1 MDATSD
7 RNAGYIASFWDKLGR
22 WDPTLDRKAG
32 GVFPVDDF
40 DLGYATFHISN
51 ASSVMALVRAV
62 VGHVMRSNSV
72 PEQLAAYF
80 KSLKITWLFAA
91 QACMLRRPVPSFS
104 SSGLLVFYHTLV
116 LLAGPIEFMFV
127 VVA

>member
-22 WDPTLDRKAG
+22 WDLTLDRKAG
-32 GVFPVDDF
+32 GVFPVDDV

-51 ASSVMALVRAV
+51 ASSVVALVRAV

-72 PEQLAAYF
+72 PEQLATYF
-80 KSLKITWLFAA
+80 KSLKITWLCSA
-91 QACMLRRPVPSFS
+91 QACMLRGSVPSK
-104 SSGLLVFYHTLV
+104 L
-116 LLAGPIEFMFV
+116 
-127 VVA
+127 

>member
-7 RNAGYIASFWDKLGR
+7 RNVGYIASFWDKLGR

-32 GVFPVDDF
+32 GVFPVEDF

-62 VGHVMRSNSV
+62 VGHAMRSNSV
-72 PEQLAAYF
+72 LEQLATNF

-91 QACMLRRPVPSFS
+91 QACTLRGSVPGLNA
-104 SSGLLVFYHTLV
+104 SGLLDFYLL
-116 LLAGPIEFMFV
+116 LLASPIDFVGV